1 MQFKGER
8 MATYERDSM
17 IRARGAFRGSLVCA
31 IIISLVAVASHGQTA
46 ELTLHPA
53 KAAEPGQGNPLLVDP
68 NKQTDADAR
77 PLYEQAIAAM
87 PRGIN
92 QTQIRAWLKLPVE
105 QLPQKQVEDV
115 VFKYMDSLRLLAK
128 ATRCK
133 TCTWP
138 AWKPGTDP
146 PDMSSYRE
154 LAFVIRLW
162 VRLEISRGRYQDAL
176 VAMRIGFGMTKQVG
190 TAPTLVQTLVGAAV
204 GAMVC
209 KEIEEFVQQK
219 DSPNLQ
225 AALAGL
231 PEPLVDAEKAIESE
245 NANLKNYNI
254 LTRKAFEKQL
264 KPAHDRVRMIVK
276 RLDNHVNA
284 LQVVEAIRHYAAT
297 HDGQLP
303 QTLSDVKDVAV
314 PNDLVS
320 GKPFEYNRSATGA
333 TLQSA
338 IPEGGNERD
347 AIHYDIVLEKW

>member
-1 MQFKGER
+1 
-8 MATYERDSM
+8 MATYKRNSM
-17 IRARGAFRGSLVCA
+17 IRAHRVFRGSFVC
-31 IIISLVAVASHGQTA
+31 IVIMSLTAVAAYGRA
-46 ELTLHPA
+46 VELTLHPM
-53 KAAEPGQGNPLLVDP
+53 KAAEPGQGNPLVVDP

-77 PLYEQAIAAM
+77 SLYEQAIAAM

-92 QTQIRAWLKLPVE
+92 QTQIQGWLKLPIE

-115 VFKYMDSLRLLAK
+115 VYKYMDSLRLLTQ

-138 AWKPGTDP
+138 EWKPGTDP
-146 PDMSSYRE
+146 PELSDYRE

-162 VRLEISRGRYQDAL
+162 ARLEISRGRYQDAL
-176 VAMRIGFGMTKQVG
+176 VAMRIGFGMARQVG
-190 TAPTLVQTLVGAAV
+190 TAPTIVQGLVGSAV
-204 GAMVC
+204 GALVC
-209 KEIEEFVQQK
+209 REIEEFVQQK

-231 PEPLVDAEKAIESE
+231 PKPLVNMEKAIESE
-245 NANLKNYNI
+245 KANLKNYNV
-254 LTRKAFEKQL
+254 LVRKQFEKQL
-264 KPAHDRVRMIVK
+264 EPAYDRARLIVK

-284 LQVVEAIRHYAAT
+284 LQVVEAIRQYAAT

-303 QTLSDVKDVAV
+303 QTLGDIKDTV

-320 GKPFEYNRSATGA
+320 GKPFEYNRTDAGA

-347 AIHYDIVLEKW
+347 AIHYDIVLEK